1 MVPRAILVSKAL
13 YRMNTRELVELKLQ
27 LYELIANGDIR
38 PSLSPWGEL
47 ILFVKNKGIM
57 MRMCIDNQQLTR
69 LTIKNRYQH
78 PKIND
83 MLDQFREE
91 KIFSNIELRSR
102 HHQVRIREKTLI

>member
-1 MVPRAILVSKAL
+1 MVPRAILVSKAP

-38 PSLSPWGEL
+38 PSLSPWGAP

-57 MRMCIDNQQLTR
+57 MRMCIDNQQLNR
-69 LTIKNRYQH
+69 IAIKNRYQH

-83 MLDQFREE
+83 ILDQVREE
-91 KIFSNIELRSR
+91 NIFSNIELRSR
-102 HHQVRIREKTLI
+102 HHQVTIREKTLI